1 LTLFLADSSIWSWA
15 HAGTRPDIS
24 NKLAR
29 RLERDEIS
37 ACVPVAL
44 EVLHRTRTG
53 AEYETLFDELFGP
66 LDWLPLTNAVSERA
80 LDVQRALAS
89 VSEGNHRRGATDYL
103 IAAIAE
109 AAGGDVVLWAFDRD
123 LDLICSHTGQP
134 FEGES
139 RPS

>member
-1 LTLFLADSSIWSWA
+1 LTLFLADSSIWTWA

-24 NKLAR
+24 DKLAQ
-29 RLERDEIS
+29 RLERDQIG

-53 AEYETLFDELFGP
+53 IEYETLFGELFAP

-80 LDVQRALAS
+80 LSIQRELAS
-89 VSEGNHRRGATDYL
+89 ASEGLHRRAAADYL

-134 FEGES
+134 FETES
-139 RPS
+139 APS